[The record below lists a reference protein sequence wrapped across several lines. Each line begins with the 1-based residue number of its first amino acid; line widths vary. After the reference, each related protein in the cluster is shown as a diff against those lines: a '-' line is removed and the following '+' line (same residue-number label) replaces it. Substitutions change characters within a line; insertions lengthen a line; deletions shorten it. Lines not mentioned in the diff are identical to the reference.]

1 MSETIGP
8 PVTFEGRL
16 LGKPERDHV
25 EPLDCRFRPASKRS
39 LQSLARLGVEE
50 IPAAEFEFLPRKARR
65 RDGTAFFR
73 YEESELDEGTTATAF
88 SVLDDYLV
96 LLRTPGHEPSLVSEH
111 VATIHERRIED
122 VIVHMPIEFGGV
134 R

>member
-25 EPLDCRFRPASKRS
+25 EALDGRFRPASKRN
-39 LQSLARLGVEE
+39 LQILARLGLEE
-50 IPAAEFEFLPRKARR
+50 IPAAELEFLPRKARR
-65 RDGTAFFR
+65 HDGSFYR
-73 YEESELDEGTTATAF
+73 YEQSELDEGTSANAY
-88 SVLDDYLV
+88 SVVGEYIV

-111 VATIHERRIED
+111 VATIHQHRVED
-122 VIVHMPIEFGGV
+122 VIVHMPREFGGV